1 MSMGIHITVLTLFP
15 ELIENYVAYGVIGRA
30 CREGKTVI
38 NTVDIRDFSTDKHR
52 TVDDLP
58 FGGGA
63 GMVLKAEPLALA
75 MESVPS
81 PGHRVLL
88 APSGRPFTQR
98 DAVEWSSLDALTLVC
113 GRYEGVDE
121 RFADEYIDDAVSIGD
136 YVLSGGE
143 LGALVVLDAALRNV
157 PGVLGNRESLDFE
170 SFSEG
175 VLEHPQ
181 YTRPASWRGQGV
193 PEVLLSGHHRR
204 IEEWRRKTSL
214 LRTFLNRRDLFD
226 KADLTAK
233 ERNWLKDELAKA
245 EFEEFES

>member
-1 MSMGIHITVLTLFP
+1 MSMAIRITVLTLFP

-30 CREGKTVI
+30 CREGKALI
-38 NTVDIRDFSTDKHR
+38 NTVDIRDFSADKHR

-63 GMVLKAEPLALA
+63 GMVLKPEPLALA
-75 MESVPS
+75 MESVPDA
-81 PGHRVLL
+81 GHRVLL
-88 APSGRPFTQR
+88 TPSGRSFTQR
-98 DAVEWSSLDALTLVC
+98 DAVEWSKLDALTLVC

-143 LGALVVLDAALRNV
+143 LGALVVLDAALRYV

-181 YTRPASWRGQGV
+181 YTRPACWRGQDV
-193 PEVLLSGHHRR
+193 PDVLLSGHHRR

-214 LRTFLNRRDLFD
+214 LRTFQNRRDLFD
-226 KADLTAK
+226 KADLTAE
-233 ERNWLKDELAKA
+233 ERTWLKDE
-245 EFEEFES
+245 

>member
-1 MSMGIHITVLTLFP
+1 MSMAIRITVLTLFP

-30 CREGKTVI
+30 CREGKALI
-38 NTVDIRDFSTDKHR
+38 NTVDIRDFSADKHR

-58 FGGGA
+58 CGGGA
-63 GMVLKAEPLALA
+63 GMVLKPEPLALA
-75 MESVPS
+75 MESVPDA
-81 PGHRVLL
+81 GHRVLL
-88 APSGRPFTQR
+88 TPSGRSFTQR
-98 DAVEWSSLDALTLVC
+98 DAVEWSKLDALTLVC

-143 LGALVVLDAALRNV
+143 LGALVVLDAALRYV

-181 YTRPASWRGQGV
+181 YTRPACWRGQDV
-193 PEVLLSGHHRR
+193 PDVLLSGHHRR

-214 LRTFLNRRDLFD
+214 LRTFQNRRDLFD
-226 KADLTAK
+226 KADLTAE
-233 ERNWLKDELAKA
+233 ERTWLKDE
-245 EFEEFES
+245 